1 MLKMSK
7 SLSQDAH
14 RGKKAGLIHHLKLV
28 VDKSTYHHE
37 WVKVRIWRRWSKKVR
52 ILTKRPEKR
61 EQENRD
67 QVDGDAPVGEE
78 ESSNLRRFLLDILVL
93 EKFQNRIQRFHFD
106 HSNLL
111 LARSS
116 YQVDTSC
123 LSGAWSETA
132 NYLRMLTSRHLWRRQ
147 LPMQRWCLV
156 MCICVFLVWWWVE
169 ETRGSQPDENES
181 WNEMPHF
188 YLLLLFSS
196 FLAQVIQIHHAG
208 REEEGG
214 RPASLY
220 WQLVRDDIA
229 VCTTAS
235 LILYLDIFSS
245 HGKI

>member
-1 MLKMSK
+1 MWL
-7 SLSQDAH
+7 LEWW
-14 RGKKAGLIHHLKLV
+14 GEVKKKI
-28 VDKSTYHHE
+28 
-37 WVKVRIWRRWSKKVR
+37 VKT
-52 ILTKRPEKR
+52 LTKRSEKR

-67 QVDGDAPVGEE
+67 QVDGDASVGEE

-93 EKFQNRIQRFHFD
+93 EKLQDRIQRFDFD
-106 HSNLL
+106 HSKLL

-188 YLLLLFSS
+188 YLLLLLFS
-196 FLAQVIQIHHAG
+196 FLAQVIYTMQGG
-208 REEEGG
+208 RGADRASM
-214 RPASLY
+214 RPASLH
-220 WQLVRDDIA
+220 WQLGMTLQFVQ
-229 VCTTAS
+229 
-235 LILYLDIFSS
+235 LHLFYILTFSRHMEKS
-245 HGKI
+245 THFNSWSFVFD